1 MFSNLL
7 ASDATTQRS
16 QNSRTEKMEQAL
28 QCSKV
33 EKDDKSASILR
44 KTPKMVIE
52 RRVAKHQ
59 QKSNVQNG
67 TDLLKSDQLS
77 KGISQDN
84 EVSCEVSDA
93 DTTDIKGNLSAATPE
108 ISPSIISTVI
118 SGKTT
123 VNEINEIM
131 EEIFSRIQCITL
143 TRERLDRIKNYFA
156 KSKMFTLCESD
167 AFEWIT
173 DNMQTIYKNP
183 INACKKLR
191 IAIGSRSISI
201 DLATKVFHF

>member
-77 KGISQDN
+77 KG
-84 EVSCEVSDA
+84 
-93 DTTDIKGNLSAATPE
+93 L
-108 ISPSIISTVI
+108 PST
-118 SGKTT
+118 
-123 VNEINEIM
+123 
-131 EEIFSRIQCITL
+131 
-143 TRERLDRIKNYFA
+143 
-156 KSKMFTLCESD
+156 
-167 AFEWIT
+167 
-173 DNMQTIYKNP
+173 
-183 INACKKLR
+183 
-191 IAIGSRSISI
+191 SI
-201 DLATKVFHF
+201 